1 MMLNLTLDLNVH
13 LLVISQYVIAHNY
26 NKLFL
31 LKAYITIHK
40 FDIIGFSETYLDSR
54 TTSDD
59 DNLEINTVVFVCI
72 TKTFC
77 LCKFSVFIICKN
89 VSIPN

>member
-1 MMLNLTLDLNVH
+1 MLNLTLNLNVH
-13 LLVISQYVIAHNY
+13 LLVISQYVITHNY
-26 NKLFL
+26 NKLIL
-31 LKAYITIHK
+31 LKVYIAIHK
-40 FDIIGFSETYLDSR
+40 FDIIGLSETYLDSS